1 METERH
7 RSLEFRPQKS
17 AQTVSIGGGRVRSK
31 SPIGFLEKLY
41 SLRYRRRNSA
51 SNGTVETPCSYP
63 DEKRVDLQKEFQ
75 KCKDNQN
82 TRLDLS
88 SSDITSIPPSI
99 RELVQL
105 TELFLYKNKLTT
117 LPAEIGNLVS
127 LRKLGLSEN
136 YLTALPDSLAA
147 LVDLQAL
154 DLRHNRLNEIPPVI
168 YHITSLETLW
178 LRYNRITNVDEQIC
192 LLRKLKM
199 LDLRENKIQA
209 LPYSVGSLQCLL
221 VLLCS
226 YNHLRNVPCEIG
238 QCAELSQ
245 LDFQHNELSEIP
257 ESVGYLRNLTRLGL
271 RYNKLTA
278 IPASLS
284 NCTKLEEFNI
294 EGNNLSYLPE
304 GMLSRLSNV
313 STINLS
319 RNDFAAFPQGGP
331 AQFTA
336 SVVRCRVWL
345 YSLKQF
351 GNQMFVVQTGSQL
364 GAQSNWQNSFW
375 NFFTRQTFDHVEF
388 EGERIDCIAVGLL
401 VIFHLTL
408 GYLMFYNFL
417 DIGTWK
423 SLVELNLSTNQLRLL
438 PDDIDKLQNLEILI
452 MSNNYI
458 KRLPSSIGNLKKLR
472 ELDLEEN
479 ELESLPNEIGFL
491 LNLTKLLVQSNKLTS
506 LPRTIGNLVSLK
518 DLRAGENNLTYLPE
532 EIGKKNCFRRSFINI
547 GNHSCAGTLENLK
560 SLYINDNP
568 SLHTLPYELALCG
581 SLEIMSIE
589 NCPLSQ
595 IPAEITAGGP
605 SLVIQFLKMQG
616 PYRGNL

>member
-1 METERH
+1 MHPLISRE
-7 RSLEFRPQKS
+7 
-17 AQTVSIGGGRVRSK
+17 G
-31 SPIGFLEKLY
+31 
-41 SLRYRRRNSA
+41 
-51 SNGTVETPCSYP
+51 
-63 DEKRVDLQKEFQ
+63 
-75 KCKDNQN
+75 DNQN

-88 SSDITSIPPSI
+88 SSDVNYIHSTVYSRTCATYRIVFVQ
-99 RELVQL
+99 EQVDHFADGNWQFGQLAQAGLVGK
-105 TELFLYKNKLTT
+105 LFNCLAGFAGCTGRSSGVGSTPQSSERDSTGHLSHNI
-117 LPAEIGNLVS
+117 IGNIVAS
-127 LRKLGLSEN
+127 IQQNHQCRRTNLS
-136 YLTALPDSLAA
+136 
-147 LVDLQAL
+147 
-154 DLRHNRLNEIPPVI
+154 
-168 YHITSLETLW
+168 
-178 LRYNRITNVDEQIC
+178 
-192 LLRKLKM
+192 KLKM

-209 LPYSVGSLQCLL
+209 LPYSIGSLQCLL

-257 ESVGYLRNLTRLGL
+257 ESVGCLRNLTRLGL

-388 EGERIDCIAVGLL
+388 EGERIDCIAVG
-401 VIFHLTL
+401 VYFV
-408 GYLMFYNFL
+408 

-458 KRLPSSIGNLKKLR
+458 KRLPLSIGNLKKLR

-506 LPRTIGNLVSLK
+506 LPRTIG
-518 DLRAGENNLTYLPE
+518 AGENNLTYLPE

>member
-63 DEKRVDLQKEFQ
+63 DEKRV
-75 KCKDNQN
+75 
-82 TRLDLS
+82 
-88 SSDITSIPPSI
+88 ITSIPPSI

-117 LPAEIGNLVS
+117 LPTEIGNLVS

-178 LRYNRITNVDEQIC
+178 LRYNRITN
-192 LLRKLKM
+192 KLKM

-209 LPYSVGSLQCLL
+209 LPYSIGSLQCLL

-257 ESVGYLRNLTRLGL
+257 ESVGCLRNLTRLGL

-351 GNQMFVVQTGSQL
+351 VNLEHNQIGKIPFG
-364 GAQSNWQNSFW
+364 
-375 NFFTRQTFDHVEF
+375 
-388 EGERIDCIAVGLL
+388 
-401 VIFHLTL
+401 IFSRAKHLTTL
-408 GYLMFYNFL
+408 NLKENELTALPL

-458 KRLPSSIGNLKKLR
+458 KRLPPSIGNLKKLR

-506 LPRTIGNLVSLK
+506 LPRTIG
-518 DLRAGENNLTYLPE
+518 AGENNLTYLPE